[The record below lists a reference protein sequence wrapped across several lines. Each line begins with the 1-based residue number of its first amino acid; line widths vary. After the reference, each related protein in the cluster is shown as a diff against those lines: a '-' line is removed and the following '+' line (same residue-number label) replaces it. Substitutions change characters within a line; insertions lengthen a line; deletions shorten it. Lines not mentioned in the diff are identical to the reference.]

1 MAMKE
6 LLQRLIFD
14 FARVVYMSSAGIRVI
29 MSADKVM
36 AKQGGMKLLHVNEE
50 IMDILDMTG
59 LTDFLVIE

>member
-6 LLQRLIFD
+6 LLQKLIFD

-36 AKQGGMKLLHVNEE
+36 AKQGGMELIHVNEE

>member
-6 LLQRLIFD
+6 LLQKLIFD